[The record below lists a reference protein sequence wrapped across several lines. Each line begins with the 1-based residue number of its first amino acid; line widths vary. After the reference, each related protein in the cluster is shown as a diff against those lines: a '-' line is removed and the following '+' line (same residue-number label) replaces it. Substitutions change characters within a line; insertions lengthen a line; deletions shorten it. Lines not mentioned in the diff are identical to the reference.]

1 MQLAVIFLTTV
12 CTVVLACC
20 AQENIVAKLK
30 AVIEQRLSVPVDQQ
44 TLYFQEQMMHNDS
57 VLNRI
62 SGLDHGGMVYLSRQH
77 FSLTIYSWLS
87 GSLEKVQ
94 LKLSYNTMVMVWVEI
109 IVVLTPPSS
118 GHLWWS
124 QMLHLHV

>member
-1 MQLAVIFLTTV
+1 MELAVIFLTTV

-62 SGLDHGGMVYLSRQH
+62 SGLDHGGMVYLATFLPHHLQLAERV
-77 FSLTIYSWLS
+77 S
-87 GSLEKVQ
+87 GESAAQAEL
-94 LKLSYNTMVMVWVEI
+94 
-109 IVVLTPPSS
+109 
-118 GHLWWS
+118 
-124 QMLHLHV
+124 

>member
-1 MQLAVIFLTTV
+1 MSSAASGNFLDN
-12 CTVVLACC
+12 CMYVVLACS
-20 AQENIVAKLK
+20 AQENTVAKLK

-57 VLNRI
+57 VLNSI

-87 GSLEKVQ
+87 GSLERVQ
-94 LKLSYNTMVMVWVEI
+94 LKLSYNIMV
-109 IVVLTPPSS
+109 
-118 GHLWWS
+118 
-124 QMLHLHV
+124 